1 MLKMHHFRRQPGERP
16 TFSSGIRVEDRVPT
30 QDIAGERLIM
40 AAGALPCP
48 CKVRHLY
55 VIIFKLFIFHL
66 SSFYLVQM
74 HYRCTVHVPRP
85 HFDGSLFMQNPKTIK
100 ISYTKLLN

>member
-1 MLKMHHFRRQPGERP
+1 MHHFRRQPAERP
-16 TFSSGIRVEDRVPT
+16 TFPLGIRVEDGVPT

-55 VIIFKLFIFHL
+55 L
-66 SSFYLVQM
+66 
-74 HYRCTVHVPRP
+74 
-85 HFDGSLFMQNPKTIK
+85 SLFKVIYFQCQPFLQSSNVKKSIIDVPSHGP
-100 ISYTKLLN
+100 ISVRSGVIFWIHVYANA

>member
-1 MLKMHHFRRQPGERP
+1 MIKMHRFRRQPAERP
-16 TFSSGIRVEDRVPT
+16 TFPTGIRVEDGVPT

-55 VIIFKLFIFHL
+55 VSFLNVIYFPCHTFLQ
-66 SSFYLVQM
+66 SS
-74 HYRCTVHVPRP
+74 
-85 HFDGSLFMQNPKTIK
+85 NA
-100 ISYTKLLN
+100 